1 MNITNNTILITGG
14 GSGIGLEIAKSLN
27 ASNKIII
34 AGRNKEKLDAA
45 AEGLENVF
53 TIQADIT
60 NKKDVTRLVE
70 EIKLNFG
77 GLNILINNAGHAYA
91 YTLSDTSDTYT
102 KASAE
107 FETNYF
113 APIRLTEKLLP
124 LLKQENN
131 SAVVNVS
138 SIVAFAPGSHVPTYS
153 DSKAALHSYT
163 QLLRHELAKDT
174 TVKVFEL
181 MPPLVNTDFSVEIGG
196 RENGIPASEVADS
209 FVKGLL
215 EDTYEIRVGNTE
227 VLYSNFFAGSEG
239 AFGVMNK

>member
-14 GSGIGLEIAKSLN
+14 GSGIGLEIAKALS

-45 AEGLENVF
+45 AEGHENIF

-60 NKKDVTRLVE
+60 SEKDIERLAE
-70 EIKLNFG
+70 EIKVNFG

-91 YTLSDTSDTYT
+91 YTLSDHSDTYR

-124 LLKQENN
+124 LLKEQENA
-131 SAVVNVS
+131 AVVNVS
-138 SIVAFAPGSHVPTYS
+138 SIVALAPGSDVPTYS

-163 QLLRHELAKDT
+163 QLLRHELAKDSGI
-174 TVKVFEL
+174 KVFEL
-181 MPPLVNTDFSVEIGG
+181 MPPLVNTDFSAEIGG
-196 RENGIPASEVADS
+196 KENGIPASEVADS
-209 FVKGLL
+209 LISGLTN
-215 EDTYEIRVGNTE
+215 DSYEIRVGNTE
-227 VLYSNFFAGSEG
+227 VLYNNFFAGSEG
-239 AFGVMNK
+239 AFSVMNK

>member
-14 GSGIGLEIAKSLN
+14 GSGIGLEIAKALHP
-27 ASNKIII
+27 SNKVII

-60 NKKDVTRLVE
+60 NESDTDRLIE
-70 EIKLNFG
+70 EIKVNFG
-77 GLNILINNAGHAYA
+77 ELNILINNAGHAYA
-91 YTLSDTSDTYT
+91 YTLSDSSDTYS
-102 KASAE
+102 KAVAE

-124 LLKQENN
+124 LLQQQENA
-131 SAVVNVS
+131 AVVNVT

-163 QLLRHELAKDT
+163 KLLRYELAKDT
-174 TVKVFEL
+174 SVKVFEL

-196 RENGIPASEVADS
+196 RENGIPPSEVAES
-209 FVKGLL
+209 FVKGLV

-227 VLYSNFFAGSEG
+227 VLYSSFFAGSEG
-239 AFGVMNK
+239 AFDVMNK